1 MPHRYRKF
9 LQGVRTKK
17 LNKVFPVLD
26 ALMSTRYAI
35 GYFICLSTYLLTT
48 VVVLF
53 FNLFYPFDYVSQ
65 WALNFVAL
73 QLLDLI
79 VLTGLVAGV
88 QYANYV
94 ISLKYPR
101 WKEVWV
107 AI

>member
-17 LNKVFPVLD
+17 LNKVFPELD
-26 ALMSTRYAI
+26 ALMSSRYAF
-35 GYFICLSTYLLTT
+35 GYFICLATYLLMT

-73 QLLDLI
+73 ELLDLI
-79 VLTGLVAGV
+79 VLTGLIAGV
-88 QYANYV
+88 QYANFV
-94 ISLKYPR
+94 IS
-101 WKEVWV
+101 
-107 AI
+107 